1 MISSGLCMSDSHFAR
16 GKWGVDKKYYPIAT
30 GHEGIGEVIKKGS
43 KVTKHE
49 IGDKLMVG
57 PFRNSCLDC
66 KRCKEGLTNICPN
79 I

>member
-16 GKWGVDKKYYPIAT
+16 GKWGVDEKYYPIAT

-57 PFRNSCLDC
+57 PFRNSC
-66 KRCKEGLTNICPN
+66 
-79 I
+79 